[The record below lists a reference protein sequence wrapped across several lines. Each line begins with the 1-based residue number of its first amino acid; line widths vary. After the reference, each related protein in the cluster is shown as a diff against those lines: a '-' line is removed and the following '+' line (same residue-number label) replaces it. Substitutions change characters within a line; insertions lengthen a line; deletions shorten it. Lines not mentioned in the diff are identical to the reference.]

1 MSNPQPSAQPAPA
14 NLDQLKSTA
23 QAGLPLPAQDA
34 LALIAELEQAREDN
48 SEYEAIFDVTSKI
61 LKDTA
66 NALNG
71 PPPPLT
77 TWSHHDLADKAA
89 ALKALSNRAQTLY
102 ETMVAGD
109 NEIIHTRDLHSV
121 IHGGEA

>member
-1 MSNPQPSAQPAPA
+1 MSNPQHSSELAPA

-23 QAGLPLPAQDA
+23 QSGSPLPAQDG

-48 SEYEAIFDVTSKI
+48 GEYEAIFNTTSRI
-61 LKDTA
+61 LRDTA

-89 ALKALSNRAQTLY
+89 ALKALSDRAHTLY
-102 ETMVAGD
+102 ETTVAGD
-109 NEIIHTRDLHSV
+109 NETIHTHDLHTV
-121 IHGGEA
+121 IHGGQA